1 MAVIQASASLRVA
14 ALKTNE
20 RCFPSLTPFLHH
32 RHDEPIARCRAR
44 RLQGGGG
51 GAQRRLATCA
61 AQRYDASTS
70 AQRRRQEGHRVI
82 LSDLIC
88 SPYGE

>member
-44 RLQGGGG
+44 RLLWGDKAGHNGGLPRAPHSDMTQAQAHSGG
-51 GAQRRLATCA
+51 E
-61 AQRYDASTS
+61 
-70 AQRRRQEGHRVI
+70 EGHRVI